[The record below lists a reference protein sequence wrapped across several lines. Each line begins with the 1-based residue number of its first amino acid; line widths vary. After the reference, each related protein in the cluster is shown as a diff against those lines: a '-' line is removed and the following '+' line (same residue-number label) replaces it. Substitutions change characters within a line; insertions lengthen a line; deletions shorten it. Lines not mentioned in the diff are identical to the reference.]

1 MNLTK
6 AMSQQKTAVLEVERA
21 RVRVR
26 RPKALLLSGLR
37 IQVLSDEPVLRLS
50 GKTIAA
56 AAEVL
61 TPRQLINRFFSI
73 PSLKS
78 LRFNWRKGE
87 ARLEFAAQFSSVA
100 ELLADLASAMFGRPP
115 EALSLLHEEVVL
127 RSKGSSTYEIDRL
140 GPGLTLWRVDMLS
153 TRVYKLTHPLL
164 RADFVRKEVLSEL
177 ATIPDIV
184 HPSLSVLLSGGN
196 SLLVFVRPDQI
207 DPTVFQRVLDPVLI
221 RCRSVG
227 TPSRLS
233 KLSGLIVNTNLAVAP
248 LADFLF
254 PQLGLVNLALLA
266 IISLK
271 PIPRAL
277 LSLRQGKFTVEL
289 VGLAGAVLT
298 AITYQF
304 LPAAVMF
311 WFMRFWPRRVIQH
324 YELHHR
330 KFLAR
335 YRLLPARVWVERDGA
350 STEPRIEELS
360 ASSVVALTAGD
371 IVPGD
376 GMILSGAARIDE
388 RLLTGASRNVS
399 KIEGSPIYAASRI
412 DNGAVRIK
420 INSLGSDTVVER
432 IAHWHREALQQQS
445 YQHRAADLAD
455 RTTLPILL
463 LGAAVLVQGGS
474 HMAEAA
480 VQPDYKIGPE
490 ISEKISRLA
499 MVIRAA
505 NNGIVIAGNSP
516 LEKFLKCDSIVF
528 DDSVKWQVPETGH
541 QTFSRAAQ
549 AQGFAEVLFFARGS
563 ESHAANLASRLG
575 LDLFRGSG
583 SEESKRAY
591 IEERQKQGHSV
602 IYVGD
607 CGTESAAAKQ
617 ADVAISVLD
626 LSHNQQMNN
635 FSIALLVPELVKI
648 LQLRTIVVGAVNEF
662 KLGSGLSLA
671 PNLAAVFGALSLG
684 SPTSIAVLLTN
695 LGMLASYIRSGFI
708 LHQAEREYLTGAK

>member
-6 AMSQQKTAVLEVERA
+6 AVNSQPETVVLEAEPA

-26 RPKALLLSGLR
+26 RSKALLFSGLR
-37 IQVLSDEPVLRLS
+37 IRILSDERVLSLS

-56 AAEVL
+56 AVQGL
-61 TPRQLINRFFSI
+61 TRRELINRFFSI

-78 LRFNWRKGE
+78 LRINWRKGE
-87 ARLEFAAQFSSVA
+87 VRLEFATRLSSIAEPLA
-100 ELLADLASAMFGRPP
+100 ELAAAMGGHPP

-127 RSKGSSTYEIDRL
+127 QSKGFSTFEIHRL
-140 GPGLTLWRVDMLS
+140 GSSLTLWRVDMLS
-153 TRVYKLTHPLL
+153 PRVYRLTHPLL
-164 RADFVRKEVLSEL
+164 RGDFIRKEVLNEL

-184 HPSLSVLLSGGN
+184 YQSLSALLSGGN
-196 SLLVFVRPDQI
+196 SLLVFVRPDRI

-221 RCRSVG
+221 RCLSVG
-227 TPSRLS
+227 KPRRLP

-254 PQLGLVNLALLA
+254 PQLGLVNLALMA

-277 LSLRQGKFTVEL
+277 RSLRRGKFTVEL

-298 AITYQF
+298 AMTYQF

-311 WFMRFWPRRVIQH
+311 WFMRFWPQKVVKH

-335 YRLLPARVWVERDGA
+335 YRLLPGRFWIERDGA
-350 STEPRIEELS
+350 SAETRIEELS

-376 GMILSGAARIDE
+376 GVVLSGTARIDE
-388 RLLTGASRNVS
+388 RLLTGASRHVP
-399 KIEGSPIYAASRI
+399 KFEGSPIYAASRI
-412 DNGAVRIK
+412 ENGAVRIK
-420 INSLGSDTVVER
+420 INSLGNDTVVER
-432 IAHWHREALQQQS
+432 IAHWHREALRQQS
-445 YQHRAADLAD
+445 YQHRADDLAD
-455 RTTLPILL
+455 HTTLPILL
-463 LGAAVLVQGGS
+463 LGAAVLVQGGA
-474 HMAEAA
+474 HMAEAT

-505 NNGIVIAGNSP
+505 NNGIVIAENSP

-528 DDSVKWQVPETGH
+528 DDSVAWQAPEAGH
-541 QTFSRAAQ
+541 QTFARTAHD
-549 AQGFAEVLFFARGS
+549 QGFAEVLFFAAGS
-563 ESHAANLASRLG
+563 ENHAAKLASRLG
-575 LDLFRGSG
+575 FDSFRGSG
-583 SEESKRAY
+583 SEESKRTY
-591 IEERQKQGHSV
+591 VEERQKQGHSV

-607 CGTESAAAKQ
+607 CETESAAAEQ
-617 ADVAISVLD
+617 ADVAVSVLD
-626 LSHNQQMNN
+626 LSSNKQMGK
-635 FSIALLVPELVKI
+635 FPIALLFPDLVKI
-648 LQLRTIVVGAVNEF
+648 LQLRTIVLGAVNEF

-684 SPTSIAVLLTN
+684 SPTSMAVMLTN
-695 LGMLASYIRSGFI
+695 LGMLAAYIRSGLV
-708 LHQAEREYLTGAK
+708 LHQAEREYLTGA